1 MRIGKA
7 IVGFVLV
14 GLSIAYGI
22 QYDEVIKEA
31 RAGHYDKALKYLRKY
46 YKDSLNK

>member
-1 MRIGKA
+1 MRIGKV

-22 QYDEVIKEA
+22 QYDEIIKET

-46 YKDSLNK
+46 YENC